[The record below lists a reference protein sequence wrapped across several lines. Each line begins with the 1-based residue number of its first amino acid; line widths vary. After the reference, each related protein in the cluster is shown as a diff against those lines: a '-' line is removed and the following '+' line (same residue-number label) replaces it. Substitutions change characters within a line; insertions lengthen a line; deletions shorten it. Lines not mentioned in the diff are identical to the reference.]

1 MFKHVV
7 ADVKL
12 ANKKK
17 KNEAYNRVVRQFLRD
32 AVRDENP
39 VAAKKAL
46 AIVTELYRRNIWNDA
61 KSVNLVVEACYHEHP
76 KILVAGLKFFLGQ
89 DEAAERAAEEGGESD
104 EEEDDVAEGNTNMN
118 TNQGGKQLVS
128 KDDVFKA
135 YHKGLASS
143 KRKKQAKLKRMIAS
157 VRKQQIKAEGNNGE
171 ARFAAMQLIDDPQ
184 GFAEMLFKKLKEGAQ
199 AFETKMLLLQVV
211 SRVVGLHQLIL
222 LNFYPFLQRYIQPN
236 QRDVTKLLA
245 AAATACHELV
255 PPDAIEP
262 LLRQLVT
269 QFVHDKARPEVVA
282 VGINSVREI
291 CNRTPLVMTE
301 ELLRDLSQYKKA
313 RDKPVAT
320 AARALIALFRE
331 LAPSLLEKKDRGKG
345 ADLEK
350 NVKAF
355 GTKEVSE
362 RVDGAELLQLE
373 RIKRK
378 RLVAEIENMTE
389 FDNNSDDNSDVS
401 SDEEG
406 DAVDVEENSNE
417 EDGEDIELSENELEQ
432 NDILPVKKK
441 LRANGKLT
449 LAELKRR
456 HKIAVLKAKKV
467 AEHEEK
473 LEEEEQL
480 RLMEEENPIEQ
491 EKIFGD
497 EDFKKIKALRT
508 QSKIDENLEKMGAKK
523 VKNAA
528 ETDLTRLVMR
538 KADRASERR
547 VNPDA
552 LAAIGIRRAHDKA
565 SRLATVL
572 AGREDNEFGSSTARR
587 LKKTGGASNKEK
599 AKKKQLPLAARIH
612 AATRRRNAPVQK
624 GKRQLGRFRK
634 V

>member
-1 MFKHVV
+1 
-7 ADVKL
+7 
-12 ANKKK
+12 
-17 KNEAYNRVVRQFLRD
+17 
-32 AVRDENP
+32 
-39 VAAKKAL
+39 
-46 AIVTELYRRNIWNDA
+46 
-61 KSVNLVVEACYHEHP
+61 
-76 KILVAGLKFFLGQ
+76 
-89 DEAAERAAEEGGESD
+89 
-104 EEEDDVAEGNTNMN
+104 
-118 TNQGGKQLVS
+118 
-128 KDDVFKA
+128 
-135 YHKGLASS
+135 
-143 KRKKQAKLKRMIAS
+143 
-157 VRKQQIKAEGNNGE
+157 
-171 ARFAAMQLIDDPQ
+171 
-184 GFAEMLFKKLKEGAQ
+184 
-199 AFETKMLLLQVV
+199 
-211 SRVVGLHQLIL
+211 
-222 LNFYPFLQRYIQPN
+222 
-236 QRDVTKLLA
+236 
-245 AAATACHELV
+245 
-255 PPDAIEP
+255 
-262 LLRQLVT
+262 
-269 QFVHDKARPEVVA
+269 
-282 VGINSVREI
+282 
-291 CNRTPLVMTE
+291 MTE
-301 ELLRDLSQYKKA
+301 DLLRDLSQYKKA

-350 NVKAF
+350 SVKAY
-355 GTKEVSE
+355 GTKVVSE

-378 RLVAEIENMTE
+378 RLVAEIETMTE
-389 FDNNSDDNSDVS
+389 F
-401 SDEEG
+401 EEK
-406 DAVDVEENSNE
+406 EE
-417 EDGEDIELSENELEQ
+417 EDGNNSNISNSNSNSNDEEEEDEEVEDIELSENELEE

-441 LRANGKLT
+441 VRANGKLT

-467 AEHEEK
+467 AEREEK

-480 RLMEEENPIEQ
+480 RMMEEENPIEQ

-497 EDFKKIKALRT
+497 EDFNKIKALRM
-508 QSKIDENLEKMGAKK
+508 QSKVDENLDKMGAKK

>member
-1 MFKHVV
+1 
-7 ADVKL
+7 
-12 ANKKK
+12 
-17 KNEAYNRVVRQFLRD
+17 
-32 AVRDENP
+32 
-39 VAAKKAL
+39 
-46 AIVTELYRRNIWNDA
+46 
-61 KSVNLVVEACYHEHP
+61 
-76 KILVAGLKFFLGQ
+76 
-89 DEAAERAAEEGGESD
+89 
-104 EEEDDVAEGNTNMN
+104 
-118 TNQGGKQLVS
+118 
-128 KDDVFKA
+128 
-135 YHKGLASS
+135 
-143 KRKKQAKLKRMIAS
+143 
-157 VRKQQIKAEGNNGE
+157 
-171 ARFAAMQLIDDPQ
+171 
-184 GFAEMLFKKLKEGAQ
+184 
-199 AFETKMLLLQVV
+199 
-211 SRVVGLHQLIL
+211 
-222 LNFYPFLQRYIQPN
+222 
-236 QRDVTKLLA
+236 
-245 AAATACHELV
+245 
-255 PPDAIEP
+255 
-262 LLRQLVT
+262 
-269 QFVHDKARPEVVA
+269 
-282 VGINSVREI
+282 
-291 CNRTPLVMTE
+291 MTE
-301 ELLRDLSQYKKA
+301 DLLRDLSQYKKA

-350 NVKAF
+350 SVKAY
-355 GTKEVSE
+355 GTKVVSE

-378 RLVAEIENMTE
+378 RLVAEIETMPE
-389 FDNNSDDNSDVS
+389 FEEKEEEDGNNSNISNSNSNSDDEEEE
-401 SDEEG
+401 DEE
-406 DAVDVEENSNE
+406 V
-417 EDGEDIELSENELEQ
+417 EDIELSENELEE

-441 LRANGKLT
+441 MRANGKLT

-467 AEHEEK
+467 AEREEK

-480 RLMEEENPIEQ
+480 RMMEEENPIEQ

-497 EDFKKIKALRT
+497 EDFNKIKALRM
-508 QSKIDENLEKMGAKK
+508 QSKLDENLDKMGAKK

>member
-1 MFKHVV
+1 MVLCLLLLV
-7 ADVKL
+7 ID
-12 ANKKK
+12 
-17 KNEAYNRVVRQFLRD
+17 FL
-32 AVRDENP
+32 
-39 VAAKKAL
+39 L
-46 AIVTELYRRNIWNDA
+46 LLTNINTT
-61 KSVNLVVEACYHEHP
+61 
-76 KILVAGLKFFLGQ
+76 KFFFTTQ
-89 DEAAERAAEEGGESD
+89 
-104 EEEDDVAEGNTNMN
+104 
-118 TNQGGKQLVS
+118 
-128 KDDVFKA
+128 
-135 YHKGLASS
+135 
-143 KRKKQAKLKRMIAS
+143 
-157 VRKQQIKAEGNNGE
+157 
-171 ARFAAMQLIDDPQ
+171 
-184 GFAEMLFKKLKEGAQ
+184 
-199 AFETKMLLLQVV
+199 
-211 SRVVGLHQLIL
+211 
-222 LNFYPFLQRYIQPN
+222 
-236 QRDVTKLLA
+236 VTKLLA

-389 FDNNSDDNSDVS
+389 FDNSDNNSDVS

-406 DAVDVEENSNE
+406 DAVDVEEYSNE

-480 RLMEEENPIEQ
+480 RLLEEENPIEQ

>member
-1 MFKHVV
+1 
-7 ADVKL
+7 
-12 ANKKK
+12 
-17 KNEAYNRVVRQFLRD
+17 
-32 AVRDENP
+32 
-39 VAAKKAL
+39 
-46 AIVTELYRRNIWNDA
+46 
-61 KSVNLVVEACYHEHP
+61 
-76 KILVAGLKFFLGQ
+76 
-89 DEAAERAAEEGGESD
+89 
-104 EEEDDVAEGNTNMN
+104 
-118 TNQGGKQLVS
+118 
-128 KDDVFKA
+128 
-135 YHKGLASS
+135 
-143 KRKKQAKLKRMIAS
+143 
-157 VRKQQIKAEGNNGE
+157 
-171 ARFAAMQLIDDPQ
+171 
-184 GFAEMLFKKLKEGAQ
+184 
-199 AFETKMLLLQVV
+199 
-211 SRVVGLHQLIL
+211 
-222 LNFYPFLQRYIQPN
+222 
-236 QRDVTKLLA
+236 
-245 AAATACHELV
+245 
-255 PPDAIEP
+255 
-262 LLRQLVT
+262 
-269 QFVHDKARPEVVA
+269 
-282 VGINSVREI
+282 
-291 CNRTPLVMTE
+291 MTE
-301 ELLRDLSQYKKA
+301 DLLRDLSQYKKA

-350 NVKAF
+350 SVKAY
-355 GTKEVSE
+355 GTKVVSE

-378 RLVAEIENMTE
+378 RLVAEIETMTE
-389 FDNNSDDNSDVS
+389 FEEKEEEDGNNSNISDRNSNSDDEEEE
-401 SDEEG
+401 DEE
-406 DAVDVEENSNE
+406 V
-417 EDGEDIELSENELEQ
+417 EDIELSENELEE

-441 LRANGKLT
+441 VRANGKLT

-467 AEHEEK
+467 AEREEK

-480 RLMEEENPIEQ
+480 RMMEEENPIEQ

-497 EDFKKIKALRT
+497 EDFNKIKALRM
-508 QSKIDENLEKMGAKK
+508 QSKVDENLDKMGAKK

>member
-1 MFKHVV
+1 
-7 ADVKL
+7 
-12 ANKKK
+12 
-17 KNEAYNRVVRQFLRD
+17 
-32 AVRDENP
+32 
-39 VAAKKAL
+39 
-46 AIVTELYRRNIWNDA
+46 
-61 KSVNLVVEACYHEHP
+61 
-76 KILVAGLKFFLGQ
+76 
-89 DEAAERAAEEGGESD
+89 
-104 EEEDDVAEGNTNMN
+104 
-118 TNQGGKQLVS
+118 
-128 KDDVFKA
+128 
-135 YHKGLASS
+135 
-143 KRKKQAKLKRMIAS
+143 
-157 VRKQQIKAEGNNGE
+157 
-171 ARFAAMQLIDDPQ
+171 
-184 GFAEMLFKKLKEGAQ
+184 
-199 AFETKMLLLQVV
+199 
-211 SRVVGLHQLIL
+211 
-222 LNFYPFLQRYIQPN
+222 
-236 QRDVTKLLA
+236 
-245 AAATACHELV
+245 
-255 PPDAIEP
+255 
-262 LLRQLVT
+262 
-269 QFVHDKARPEVVA
+269 
-282 VGINSVREI
+282 
-291 CNRTPLVMTE
+291 MTE
-301 ELLRDLSQYKKA
+301 DLLRDLSQYKKA

-350 NVKAF
+350 SVKAY
-355 GTKEVSE
+355 GTKVVSE

-378 RLVAEIENMTE
+378 RLVAEIETMTE
-389 FDNNSDDNSDVS
+389 FEEKEEEDGNNSNISDSNSNSDDEEEE
-401 SDEEG
+401 DEE
-406 DAVDVEENSNE
+406 V
-417 EDGEDIELSENELEQ
+417 EDIELSENELEE

-441 LRANGKLT
+441 VRANGKLT
-449 LAELKRR
+449 LAELKRC

-467 AEHEEK
+467 AEREEK

-480 RLMEEENPIEQ
+480 RMMEEENPIEQ

-497 EDFKKIKALRT
+497 EDFNKIKALRM
-508 QSKIDENLEKMGAKK
+508 QSKVDENLDKMGAKK

>member
-1 MFKHVV
+1 
-7 ADVKL
+7 
-12 ANKKK
+12 
-17 KNEAYNRVVRQFLRD
+17 
-32 AVRDENP
+32 
-39 VAAKKAL
+39 
-46 AIVTELYRRNIWNDA
+46 
-61 KSVNLVVEACYHEHP
+61 
-76 KILVAGLKFFLGQ
+76 
-89 DEAAERAAEEGGESD
+89 
-104 EEEDDVAEGNTNMN
+104 
-118 TNQGGKQLVS
+118 
-128 KDDVFKA
+128 
-135 YHKGLASS
+135 
-143 KRKKQAKLKRMIAS
+143 
-157 VRKQQIKAEGNNGE
+157 
-171 ARFAAMQLIDDPQ
+171 
-184 GFAEMLFKKLKEGAQ
+184 
-199 AFETKMLLLQVV
+199 MLLL
-211 SRVVGLHQLIL
+211 LIDFL
-222 LNFYPFLQRYIQPN
+222 LLLTNINTTKFFFTTQ
-236 QRDVTKLLA
+236 VTKLLA

-599 AKKKQLPLAARIH
+599 AKKKQFNLPTLK
-612 AATRRRNAPVQK
+612 NY
-624 GKRQLGRFRK
+624 
-634 V
+634 

>member
-1 MFKHVV
+1 
-7 ADVKL
+7 
-12 ANKKK
+12 
-17 KNEAYNRVVRQFLRD
+17 
-32 AVRDENP
+32 
-39 VAAKKAL
+39 
-46 AIVTELYRRNIWNDA
+46 
-61 KSVNLVVEACYHEHP
+61 
-76 KILVAGLKFFLGQ
+76 
-89 DEAAERAAEEGGESD
+89 
-104 EEEDDVAEGNTNMN
+104 
-118 TNQGGKQLVS
+118 
-128 KDDVFKA
+128 
-135 YHKGLASS
+135 
-143 KRKKQAKLKRMIAS
+143 
-157 VRKQQIKAEGNNGE
+157 
-171 ARFAAMQLIDDPQ
+171 
-184 GFAEMLFKKLKEGAQ
+184 
-199 AFETKMLLLQVV
+199 
-211 SRVVGLHQLIL
+211 
-222 LNFYPFLQRYIQPN
+222 
-236 QRDVTKLLA
+236 
-245 AAATACHELV
+245 
-255 PPDAIEP
+255 
-262 LLRQLVT
+262 
-269 QFVHDKARPEVVA
+269 
-282 VGINSVREI
+282 
-291 CNRTPLVMTE
+291 MTE
-301 ELLRDLSQYKKA
+301 DLLRDLSQYKKA

-350 NVKAF
+350 SVKAY
-355 GTKEVSE
+355 GTKVVSE

-378 RLVAEIENMTE
+378 RLVAEIKTMPE
-389 FDNNSDDNSDVS
+389 FEEDDDDGGNNNSNSNSDD
-401 SDEEG
+401 EEE
-406 DAVDVEENSNE
+406 DEENSE
-417 EDGEDIELSENELEQ
+417 EVEDIELSENELEE

-441 LRANGKLT
+441 MRANGKLT

-467 AEHEEK
+467 AEREEK

-480 RLMEEENPIEQ
+480 RMMEEENPIEQ

-497 EDFKKIKALRT
+497 EDFNKIKALRM
-508 QSKIDENLEKMGAKK
+508 QSKLDENLDKMGAKK

>member
-1 MFKHVV
+1 
-7 ADVKL
+7 
-12 ANKKK
+12 
-17 KNEAYNRVVRQFLRD
+17 
-32 AVRDENP
+32 
-39 VAAKKAL
+39 
-46 AIVTELYRRNIWNDA
+46 
-61 KSVNLVVEACYHEHP
+61 
-76 KILVAGLKFFLGQ
+76 
-89 DEAAERAAEEGGESD
+89 
-104 EEEDDVAEGNTNMN
+104 
-118 TNQGGKQLVS
+118 
-128 KDDVFKA
+128 
-135 YHKGLASS
+135 
-143 KRKKQAKLKRMIAS
+143 
-157 VRKQQIKAEGNNGE
+157 
-171 ARFAAMQLIDDPQ
+171 
-184 GFAEMLFKKLKEGAQ
+184 
-199 AFETKMLLLQVV
+199 
-211 SRVVGLHQLIL
+211 
-222 LNFYPFLQRYIQPN
+222 
-236 QRDVTKLLA
+236 
-245 AAATACHELV
+245 
-255 PPDAIEP
+255 
-262 LLRQLVT
+262 
-269 QFVHDKARPEVVA
+269 
-282 VGINSVREI
+282 
-291 CNRTPLVMTE
+291 MTE
-301 ELLRDLSQYKKA
+301 DLLRDLSQYKKA

-350 NVKAF
+350 SVKAY
-355 GTKEVSE
+355 GTKVVSE

-378 RLVAEIENMTE
+378 RLVAEIETMTE
-389 FDNNSDDNSDVS
+389 FEEEDDDDDDGNININSNSNSNSNSDD
-401 SDEEG
+401 EEE
-406 DAVDVEENSNE
+406 DEENSE
-417 EDGEDIELSENELEQ
+417 EVEDIELSENELEE

-441 LRANGKLT
+441 MRANGKLT

-467 AEHEEK
+467 AEREEK

-480 RLMEEENPIEQ
+480 RMMKEENPIEQ

-497 EDFKKIKALRT
+497 EDFNKIKALRM
-508 QSKIDENLEKMGAKK
+508 QSKLDENLDKMGAKK

>member
-1 MFKHVV
+1 
-7 ADVKL
+7 
-12 ANKKK
+12 
-17 KNEAYNRVVRQFLRD
+17 
-32 AVRDENP
+32 
-39 VAAKKAL
+39 
-46 AIVTELYRRNIWNDA
+46 
-61 KSVNLVVEACYHEHP
+61 
-76 KILVAGLKFFLGQ
+76 
-89 DEAAERAAEEGGESD
+89 
-104 EEEDDVAEGNTNMN
+104 
-118 TNQGGKQLVS
+118 
-128 KDDVFKA
+128 
-135 YHKGLASS
+135 
-143 KRKKQAKLKRMIAS
+143 
-157 VRKQQIKAEGNNGE
+157 
-171 ARFAAMQLIDDPQ
+171 
-184 GFAEMLFKKLKEGAQ
+184 
-199 AFETKMLLLQVV
+199 
-211 SRVVGLHQLIL
+211 
-222 LNFYPFLQRYIQPN
+222 
-236 QRDVTKLLA
+236 
-245 AAATACHELV
+245 
-255 PPDAIEP
+255 
-262 LLRQLVT
+262 
-269 QFVHDKARPEVVA
+269 
-282 VGINSVREI
+282 
-291 CNRTPLVMTE
+291 MTE

-480 RLMEEENPIEQ
+480 HLMEEENPIEQ

-587 LKKTGGASNKEK
+587 LKKAGGASNKEK

>member
-1 MFKHVV
+1 
-7 ADVKL
+7 
-12 ANKKK
+12 
-17 KNEAYNRVVRQFLRD
+17 
-32 AVRDENP
+32 
-39 VAAKKAL
+39 
-46 AIVTELYRRNIWNDA
+46 
-61 KSVNLVVEACYHEHP
+61 
-76 KILVAGLKFFLGQ
+76 
-89 DEAAERAAEEGGESD
+89 
-104 EEEDDVAEGNTNMN
+104 
-118 TNQGGKQLVS
+118 
-128 KDDVFKA
+128 
-135 YHKGLASS
+135 
-143 KRKKQAKLKRMIAS
+143 
-157 VRKQQIKAEGNNGE
+157 
-171 ARFAAMQLIDDPQ
+171 
-184 GFAEMLFKKLKEGAQ
+184 
-199 AFETKMLLLQVV
+199 
-211 SRVVGLHQLIL
+211 
-222 LNFYPFLQRYIQPN
+222 
-236 QRDVTKLLA
+236 
-245 AAATACHELV
+245 
-255 PPDAIEP
+255 
-262 LLRQLVT
+262 
-269 QFVHDKARPEVVA
+269 
-282 VGINSVREI
+282 
-291 CNRTPLVMTE
+291 MTE
-301 ELLRDLSQYKKA
+301 DLLRDLSQYKKA

-350 NVKAF
+350 SVKAY
-355 GTKEVSE
+355 GTKVVSE

-378 RLVAEIENMTE
+378 RLVAEIETMTE
-389 FDNNSDDNSDVS
+389 FEEKEEEDGNNSNISDSNSNSDDEEEE
-401 SDEEG
+401 DEE
-406 DAVDVEENSNE
+406 V
-417 EDGEDIELSENELEQ
+417 EDIELSENELEE

-441 LRANGKLT
+441 VRANGKLT

-456 HKIAVLKAKKV
+456 HKIAVLKAKKI
-467 AEHEEK
+467 AERKEK

-480 RLMEEENPIEQ
+480 RMMEEENPIEQ

-497 EDFKKIKALRT
+497 EDFNKIKALRM
-508 QSKIDENLEKMGAKK
+508 QSKVDENLDKMGAKK

>member
-1 MFKHVV
+1 
-7 ADVKL
+7 
-12 ANKKK
+12 
-17 KNEAYNRVVRQFLRD
+17 
-32 AVRDENP
+32 
-39 VAAKKAL
+39 
-46 AIVTELYRRNIWNDA
+46 
-61 KSVNLVVEACYHEHP
+61 
-76 KILVAGLKFFLGQ
+76 
-89 DEAAERAAEEGGESD
+89 
-104 EEEDDVAEGNTNMN
+104 
-118 TNQGGKQLVS
+118 
-128 KDDVFKA
+128 
-135 YHKGLASS
+135 
-143 KRKKQAKLKRMIAS
+143 
-157 VRKQQIKAEGNNGE
+157 
-171 ARFAAMQLIDDPQ
+171 
-184 GFAEMLFKKLKEGAQ
+184 
-199 AFETKMLLLQVV
+199 
-211 SRVVGLHQLIL
+211 
-222 LNFYPFLQRYIQPN
+222 
-236 QRDVTKLLA
+236 
-245 AAATACHELV
+245 
-255 PPDAIEP
+255 
-262 LLRQLVT
+262 
-269 QFVHDKARPEVVA
+269 
-282 VGINSVREI
+282 
-291 CNRTPLVMTE
+291 MTE
-301 ELLRDLSQYKKA
+301 DLLRDLSQYKKA

-350 NVKAF
+350 SVKAY
-355 GTKEVSE
+355 GTKVVSE

-378 RLVAEIENMTE
+378 RLVAEIETMTE
-389 FDNNSDDNSDVS
+389 FEEEDNDDDDGNINSNSNSNSNSDD
-401 SDEEG
+401 EEE
-406 DAVDVEENSNE
+406 DEENSE
-417 EDGEDIELSENELEQ
+417 EVEDIELSENELEE

-441 LRANGKLT
+441 MRANGKLT

-456 HKIAVLKAKKV
+456 NKIAVLKAKKV
-467 AEHEEK
+467 AEREEK

-480 RLMEEENPIEQ
+480 RMMEEENPIEQ

-497 EDFKKIKALRT
+497 EDFNKIKALRM
-508 QSKIDENLEKMGAKK
+508 QSKLDENLDKMGAKK
-523 VKNAA
+523 VKKAA

>member
-1 MFKHVV
+1 
-7 ADVKL
+7 
-12 ANKKK
+12 
-17 KNEAYNRVVRQFLRD
+17 
-32 AVRDENP
+32 
-39 VAAKKAL
+39 
-46 AIVTELYRRNIWNDA
+46 
-61 KSVNLVVEACYHEHP
+61 
-76 KILVAGLKFFLGQ
+76 
-89 DEAAERAAEEGGESD
+89 
-104 EEEDDVAEGNTNMN
+104 
-118 TNQGGKQLVS
+118 
-128 KDDVFKA
+128 
-135 YHKGLASS
+135 
-143 KRKKQAKLKRMIAS
+143 
-157 VRKQQIKAEGNNGE
+157 
-171 ARFAAMQLIDDPQ
+171 
-184 GFAEMLFKKLKEGAQ
+184 
-199 AFETKMLLLQVV
+199 
-211 SRVVGLHQLIL
+211 
-222 LNFYPFLQRYIQPN
+222 
-236 QRDVTKLLA
+236 
-245 AAATACHELV
+245 
-255 PPDAIEP
+255 
-262 LLRQLVT
+262 
-269 QFVHDKARPEVVA
+269 
-282 VGINSVREI
+282 
-291 CNRTPLVMTE
+291 MTE
-301 ELLRDLSQYKKA
+301 DLLRDLSQYKKA

-350 NVKAF
+350 SVKAY
-355 GTKEVSE
+355 GTKVVSD

-378 RLVAEIENMTE
+378 RLVAEIETMTE
-389 FDNNSDDNSDVS
+389 F
-401 SDEEG
+401 EEK
-406 DAVDVEENSNE
+406 EE
-417 EDGEDIELSENELEQ
+417 EDGNNSNISNSNSNSNDEEEEDEEVEDIELSENELEE

-441 LRANGKLT
+441 VRANGKLT

-467 AEHEEK
+467 AEREEK

-480 RLMEEENPIEQ
+480 RMMEEENPIEQ

-497 EDFKKIKALRT
+497 EDFNKIKALRM
-508 QSKIDENLEKMGAKK
+508 QSKVDENLDKMGAKK

>member
-1 MFKHVV
+1 
-7 ADVKL
+7 
-12 ANKKK
+12 
-17 KNEAYNRVVRQFLRD
+17 
-32 AVRDENP
+32 
-39 VAAKKAL
+39 
-46 AIVTELYRRNIWNDA
+46 
-61 KSVNLVVEACYHEHP
+61 
-76 KILVAGLKFFLGQ
+76 
-89 DEAAERAAEEGGESD
+89 
-104 EEEDDVAEGNTNMN
+104 
-118 TNQGGKQLVS
+118 
-128 KDDVFKA
+128 
-135 YHKGLASS
+135 
-143 KRKKQAKLKRMIAS
+143 
-157 VRKQQIKAEGNNGE
+157 
-171 ARFAAMQLIDDPQ
+171 
-184 GFAEMLFKKLKEGAQ
+184 
-199 AFETKMLLLQVV
+199 
-211 SRVVGLHQLIL
+211 
-222 LNFYPFLQRYIQPN
+222 
-236 QRDVTKLLA
+236 
-245 AAATACHELV
+245 
-255 PPDAIEP
+255 
-262 LLRQLVT
+262 
-269 QFVHDKARPEVVA
+269 
-282 VGINSVREI
+282 
-291 CNRTPLVMTE
+291 MTE
-301 ELLRDLSQYKKA
+301 DLLRDLSQYKKA

-350 NVKAF
+350 SVKAY
-355 GTKEVSE
+355 GTKVVSE

-378 RLVAEIENMTE
+378 RLVAEIETMTE
-389 FDNNSDDNSDVS
+389 FEEKEEEDGNNSNISDSNSNSDDEEEE
-401 SDEEG
+401 DEE
-406 DAVDVEENSNE
+406 V
-417 EDGEDIELSENELEQ
+417 EDIELSENELEE

-441 LRANGKLT
+441 MRANGKLT
-449 LAELKRR
+449 LAELKRC

-467 AEHEEK
+467 AEREEK

-480 RLMEEENPIEQ
+480 RMMEEENPIEQ

-497 EDFKKIKALRT
+497 EDFNKIKALRM
-508 QSKIDENLEKMGAKK
+508 QSKVDENLDKMGAKK

>member
-1 MFKHVV
+1 
-7 ADVKL
+7 
-12 ANKKK
+12 
-17 KNEAYNRVVRQFLRD
+17 
-32 AVRDENP
+32 
-39 VAAKKAL
+39 
-46 AIVTELYRRNIWNDA
+46 
-61 KSVNLVVEACYHEHP
+61 
-76 KILVAGLKFFLGQ
+76 
-89 DEAAERAAEEGGESD
+89 
-104 EEEDDVAEGNTNMN
+104 
-118 TNQGGKQLVS
+118 
-128 KDDVFKA
+128 
-135 YHKGLASS
+135 
-143 KRKKQAKLKRMIAS
+143 
-157 VRKQQIKAEGNNGE
+157 
-171 ARFAAMQLIDDPQ
+171 
-184 GFAEMLFKKLKEGAQ
+184 
-199 AFETKMLLLQVV
+199 
-211 SRVVGLHQLIL
+211 
-222 LNFYPFLQRYIQPN
+222 
-236 QRDVTKLLA
+236 
-245 AAATACHELV
+245 
-255 PPDAIEP
+255 
-262 LLRQLVT
+262 
-269 QFVHDKARPEVVA
+269 
-282 VGINSVREI
+282 
-291 CNRTPLVMTE
+291 MTE
-301 ELLRDLSQYKKA
+301 DLLRDLSQYKKA

-350 NVKAF
+350 SVKAY
-355 GTKEVSE
+355 GTKVVSE

-378 RLVAEIENMTE
+378 RLVAEIETMTE
-389 FDNNSDDNSDVS
+389 FEEKEEEDGNNSNISDSNSNSDDEEEE
-401 SDEEG
+401 DEE
-406 DAVDVEENSNE
+406 V
-417 EDGEDIELSENELEQ
+417 EDIELSENELEE

-441 LRANGKLT
+441 VRANGKLT

-467 AEHEEK
+467 AEREEK

-480 RLMEEENPIEQ
+480 RMMEEENPIEQ

-497 EDFKKIKALRT
+497 EDFNKIKALRM
-508 QSKIDENLEKMGAKK
+508 QSKVDENLDKMGAKK

>member
-1 MFKHVV
+1 
-7 ADVKL
+7 
-12 ANKKK
+12 
-17 KNEAYNRVVRQFLRD
+17 
-32 AVRDENP
+32 
-39 VAAKKAL
+39 
-46 AIVTELYRRNIWNDA
+46 
-61 KSVNLVVEACYHEHP
+61 
-76 KILVAGLKFFLGQ
+76 
-89 DEAAERAAEEGGESD
+89 
-104 EEEDDVAEGNTNMN
+104 
-118 TNQGGKQLVS
+118 
-128 KDDVFKA
+128 
-135 YHKGLASS
+135 
-143 KRKKQAKLKRMIAS
+143 
-157 VRKQQIKAEGNNGE
+157 
-171 ARFAAMQLIDDPQ
+171 
-184 GFAEMLFKKLKEGAQ
+184 
-199 AFETKMLLLQVV
+199 
-211 SRVVGLHQLIL
+211 
-222 LNFYPFLQRYIQPN
+222 
-236 QRDVTKLLA
+236 
-245 AAATACHELV
+245 
-255 PPDAIEP
+255 
-262 LLRQLVT
+262 
-269 QFVHDKARPEVVA
+269 
-282 VGINSVREI
+282 
-291 CNRTPLVMTE
+291 MTE

-491 EKIFGD
+491 EKI
-497 EDFKKIKALRT
+497 
-508 QSKIDENLEKMGAKK
+508 
-523 VKNAA
+523 
-528 ETDLTRLVMR
+528 
-538 KADRASERR
+538 
-547 VNPDA
+547 
-552 LAAIGIRRAHDKA
+552 
-565 SRLATVL
+565 
-572 AGREDNEFGSSTARR
+572 
-587 LKKTGGASNKEK
+587 
-599 AKKKQLPLAARIH
+599 
-612 AATRRRNAPVQK
+612 
-624 GKRQLGRFRK
+624 
-634 V
+634 

>member
-1 MFKHVV
+1 
-7 ADVKL
+7 
-12 ANKKK
+12 
-17 KNEAYNRVVRQFLRD
+17 
-32 AVRDENP
+32 
-39 VAAKKAL
+39 
-46 AIVTELYRRNIWNDA
+46 
-61 KSVNLVVEACYHEHP
+61 
-76 KILVAGLKFFLGQ
+76 
-89 DEAAERAAEEGGESD
+89 
-104 EEEDDVAEGNTNMN
+104 
-118 TNQGGKQLVS
+118 
-128 KDDVFKA
+128 
-135 YHKGLASS
+135 
-143 KRKKQAKLKRMIAS
+143 MIAS

-236 QRDVTKLLA
+236 QRDVRFVSFLSFTYCFCCACVRMSWRMKQKIRRSAFITWRIQKPPLSIWRQIWWHTRTGAAKQNELISVVSCLLLLVIDFLLLLTNINTTKFFFTTQVTKLLA

>member
-1 MFKHVV
+1 
-7 ADVKL
+7 
-12 ANKKK
+12 
-17 KNEAYNRVVRQFLRD
+17 
-32 AVRDENP
+32 
-39 VAAKKAL
+39 
-46 AIVTELYRRNIWNDA
+46 
-61 KSVNLVVEACYHEHP
+61 
-76 KILVAGLKFFLGQ
+76 
-89 DEAAERAAEEGGESD
+89 
-104 EEEDDVAEGNTNMN
+104 
-118 TNQGGKQLVS
+118 
-128 KDDVFKA
+128 
-135 YHKGLASS
+135 
-143 KRKKQAKLKRMIAS
+143 
-157 VRKQQIKAEGNNGE
+157 
-171 ARFAAMQLIDDPQ
+171 
-184 GFAEMLFKKLKEGAQ
+184 
-199 AFETKMLLLQVV
+199 
-211 SRVVGLHQLIL
+211 
-222 LNFYPFLQRYIQPN
+222 
-236 QRDVTKLLA
+236 
-245 AAATACHELV
+245 
-255 PPDAIEP
+255 
-262 LLRQLVT
+262 
-269 QFVHDKARPEVVA
+269 
-282 VGINSVREI
+282 
-291 CNRTPLVMTE
+291 MTE
-301 ELLRDLSQYKKA
+301 DLLRDLSQYKKA

-350 NVKAF
+350 SVKAY
-355 GTKEVSE
+355 GTKVVSE

-378 RLVAEIENMTE
+378 RLVAEIETMTE
-389 FDNNSDDNSDVS
+389 F
-401 SDEEG
+401 EEK
-406 DAVDVEENSNE
+406 EE
-417 EDGEDIELSENELEQ
+417 EDGNNSNISNSNSNSNDEEEEDEEVEDIELSENELEE

-441 LRANGKLT
+441 MRANGKLT

-467 AEHEEK
+467 AEREEK

-480 RLMEEENPIEQ
+480 RMMEEENPIEQ

-497 EDFKKIKALRT
+497 EDFNKIKALRM
-508 QSKIDENLEKMGAKK
+508 QSKVDENLDKMGAKK

>member
-1 MFKHVV
+1 
-7 ADVKL
+7 
-12 ANKKK
+12 
-17 KNEAYNRVVRQFLRD
+17 
-32 AVRDENP
+32 
-39 VAAKKAL
+39 
-46 AIVTELYRRNIWNDA
+46 
-61 KSVNLVVEACYHEHP
+61 
-76 KILVAGLKFFLGQ
+76 
-89 DEAAERAAEEGGESD
+89 
-104 EEEDDVAEGNTNMN
+104 
-118 TNQGGKQLVS
+118 
-128 KDDVFKA
+128 
-135 YHKGLASS
+135 
-143 KRKKQAKLKRMIAS
+143 
-157 VRKQQIKAEGNNGE
+157 
-171 ARFAAMQLIDDPQ
+171 
-184 GFAEMLFKKLKEGAQ
+184 
-199 AFETKMLLLQVV
+199 
-211 SRVVGLHQLIL
+211 
-222 LNFYPFLQRYIQPN
+222 
-236 QRDVTKLLA
+236 
-245 AAATACHELV
+245 V

-301 ELLRDLSQYKKA
+301 DLLRDLSQYKKA

-345 ADLEK
+345 ADLGK
-350 NVKAF
+350 SVKAY

-389 FDNNSDDNSDVS
+389 FDDDDDDDDNNDDDRSSDSDDEGEDDDEDDLDDDDG
-401 SDEEG
+401 DEEE
-406 DAVDVEENSNE
+406 V
-417 EDGEDIELSENELEQ
+417 EDIELSENELEE

-441 LRANGKLT
+441 MRANGKLT

-456 HKIAVLKAKKV
+456 HKIAVLKAKKI
-467 AEHEEK
+467 AEREEK
-473 LEEEEQL
+473 LEEEEQM
-480 RLMEEENPIEQ
+480 RMMEEENPIEQ

-508 QSKIDENLEKMGAKK
+508 QSKLDENLEKMGANK
-523 VKNAA
+523 VVNTATA
-528 ETDLTRLVMR
+528 DLTRLVMR

-565 SRLATVL
+565 SRMATVL
-572 AGREDNEFGSSTARR
+572 AGREDSEFGSSTARHM
-587 LKKTGGASNKEK
+587 KKTGGASNKEK